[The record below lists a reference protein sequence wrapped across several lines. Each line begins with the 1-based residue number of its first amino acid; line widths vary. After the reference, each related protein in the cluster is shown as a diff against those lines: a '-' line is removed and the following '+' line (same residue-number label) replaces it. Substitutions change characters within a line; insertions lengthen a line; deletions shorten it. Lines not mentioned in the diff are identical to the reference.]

1 MSSLLLSKPPAWSLN
16 NQGQG
21 RPGALGDTLWSRQTS
36 SAPHQ
41 PPRLDSAWLFP
52 LQGKGW
58 VPVLG
63 QAAGMGVAGHLA
75 SLPPGSRHCPSARR
89 PLELWHWSPPV
100 RQMSAP
106 SKNPCGKD
114 SGTPLAVVLLLLG
127 SANPSLNTFSLTAM
141 NVALFWEWWGRGTQ

>member
-75 SLPPGSRHCPSARR
+75 SLPQGLVTVPVQEGP
-89 PLELWHWSPPV
+89 WS
-100 RQMSAP
+100 
-106 SKNPCGKD
+106 
-114 SGTPLAVVLLLLG
+114 SGTGL
-127 SANPSLNTFSLTAM
+127 
-141 NVALFWEWWGRGTQ
+141 RQ